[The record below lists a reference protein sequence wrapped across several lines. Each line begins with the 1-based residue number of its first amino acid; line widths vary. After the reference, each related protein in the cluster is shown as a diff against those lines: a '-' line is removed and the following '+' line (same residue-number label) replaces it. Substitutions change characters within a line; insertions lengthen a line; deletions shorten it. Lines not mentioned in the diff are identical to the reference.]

1 MSRRRRKT
9 YRIKVLSPR
18 PDQSRHGCTYVWV
31 DSYLAFSREI
41 INKLLDLPNV
51 KIIVTRQRRSIMIS
65 VPDWYWQD
73 YRQEILTALAI
84 DISHPWEMNPRGY
97 RVHVT
102 ELQCIGDAKISV
114 MNDGITL
121 KRSR

>member
-41 INKLLDLPNV
+41 INKLLDL
-51 KIIVTRQRRSIMIS
+51 
-65 VPDWYWQD
+65 
-73 YRQEILTALAI
+73 
-84 DISHPWEMNPRGY
+84 
-97 RVHVT
+97 
-102 ELQCIGDAKISV
+102 LQSRGDAKVYI
-114 MNDGITL
+114 MNDGVTL
-121 KRSR
+121 KHIR